1 MLEELNNYGKMLA
14 RKIYIDNKEYFG
26 IQDDLFLFKLSE
38 ENFIFL
44 IEEENKDILTTEEN
58 KVLFNVKNPTIKFLQ
73 DEEKIKKVKKLLP
86 YQIFSMII
94 RANEIN
100 HVSSEVQE
108 FADFLTKGLTE
119 VYTREFAK
127 KYNIEIENQ
136 QEENKEFA
144 EILLNNIPVEMDK
157 DKMVFQNN
165 ALYMAECYELKTK
178 KNLYK
183 LYEERYKK
191 EQVIEEPIL
200 KREKNGY
207 LAPIMI
213 IASCLIGGIIL
224 GTVLLG

>member
-86 YQIFSMII
+86 YQIFSLII

-191 EQVIEEPIL
+191 EQAIEGPIL

>member
-86 YQIFSMII
+86 YQIFSLII

-100 HVSSEVQE
+100 HVSNEVQE

-144 EILLNNIPVEMDK
+144 EILLNNIPEEMDK

-191 EQVIEEPIL
+191 EQAIEGPIL